1 MHILTS
7 VRWYLTDALIC
18 ISLKISECAFSC
30 AYWPLEYLL
39 WKNVYSDLL
48 PIFWFGC
55 FLILSCMSCLH
66 ILKTNPLSVASFANI
81 FSQFV
86 SCFFILLMVSFAMQK
101 LLSLIRSHLSV
112 LAFVSFCPRQQS
124 KTILLW
130 FMSKSVLLMFSS
142 RNFMLSGLII
152 FKPFWVH
159 FYIWYKQMF

>member
-1 MHILTS
+1 MLNITCL
-7 VRWYLTDALIC
+7 LAIC
-18 ISLKISECAFSC
+18 IS
-30 AYWPLEYLL
+30 PLEKCLSMSSAHFL
-39 WKNVYSDLL
+39 TQLV
-48 PIFWFGC
+48 FWYELYCCLYILVINPWSVISFTN
-55 FLILSCMSCLH
+55 ILSHSVGCL
-66 ILKTNPLSVASFANI
+66 
-81 FSQFV
+81 
-86 SCFFILLMVSFAMQK
+86 FILSMVSFAMQK